1 MNHLELISRLAQ
13 PLPDGEGKIVLLVLD
28 GLGDIRTEAQPLT
41 PLEHAALPHFD
52 ALARRSALGR
62 LVPVA
67 PGVTPGSGPGHLA
80 LFGHDPAQPAA
91 DIGRGVLEALG
102 EGLPVGPG
110 DVAARGNFA
119 TADAA
124 GNLTDRRAGRIPTE
138 ECRRLCAAIREALR
152 PDQPLDGVQ
161 VTVEAGEGHRFVLLL
176 RGDGL
181 SPALED
187 TDPQRLGVPPL
198 PVAARDD
205 SREVH
210 GGRGGGAEG
219 ERAERTAAVVRRV
232 VATIERALA
241 AEPRANRALLRGFSQ
256 LPHLPRMRDL
266 YHLRCG
272 AFAGYPLYRGAAA
285 ACGME
290 VVPAGKRPAEAI
302 AAVAANWQR
311 FDYFFVH
318 AKQTDAAGEDG
329 DFAAKVRAI
338 EEVDASLPALLELR
352 PAVLAVTGDH
362 STPAPLKS
370 HSWHPVPLLLCSE
383 RCSIDGSE
391 EFSERAA
398 ARGELGTILSH
409 QLMGLLL
416 ANACRLAKYGA

>member
-1 MNHLELISRLAQ
+1 VSHLELISRLAQ

-41 PLEHAALPHFD
+41 PLEHAALPHLD
-52 ALARRSALGR
+52 ALARRSATGR

-67 PGVTPGSGPGHLA
+67 PGVTAGSGPGHLA
-80 LFGHDPAQPAA
+80 LFGHDPTQPAA

-110 DVAARGNFA
+110 DIAARGNFA

-152 PDQPLDGVQ
+152 PEQPVDGVQ

-176 RGDGL
+176 HGDGL
-181 SPALED
+181 SPDLED
-187 TDPQRLGVPPL
+187 TDPQRLGVPPE
-198 PVAARDD
+198 PVTARGNVR
-205 SREVH
+205 RERE
-210 GGRGGGAEG
+210 GG
-219 ERAERTAAVVRRV
+219 ERTAAVVRRV

-241 AEPRANRALLRGFSQ
+241 GEPRANRVLLRGFSQ
-256 LPHLPRMRDL
+256 LPHLPRMSDL

-302 AAVAANWQR
+302 AAAGASWQR

-318 AKQTDAAGEDG
+318 VKQTDAAGEDG

-370 HSWHPVPLLLCSE
+370 HSWHPVPLLLCSAG
-383 RCSIDGSE
+383 CSIDGSE

-398 ARGELGTILSH
+398 ARGELGTIPSH

-416 ANACRLAKYGA
+416 ANAGRLAKYGA

>member
-1 MNHLELISRLAQ
+1 MTHLELLSRLAQ
-13 PLPDGEGKIVLLVLD
+13 PLPEGEGKIVLLVLD
-28 GLGDIRTEAQPLT
+28 GLGDIRTAAQPET
-41 PLEHAALPHFD
+41 PLERASLPHLD
-52 ALARRSALGR
+52 ALARRASLGR

-80 LFGHDPAQPAA
+80 LFGHDPTQPAA
-91 DIGRGVLEALG
+91 DVGRGVLEALG
-102 EGLPVGPG
+102 EGLRVGPG

-138 ECRRLCAAIREALR
+138 ESRRLCAAIREALR
-152 PDQPLDGVQ
+152 PSQPVDGVE

-176 RGDGL
+176 RGEGL
-181 SPALED
+181 APDVAD

-198 PVAARDD
+198 PVTAHGAR
-205 SREVH
+205 
-210 GGRGGGAEG
+210 G
-219 ERAERTAAVVRRV
+219 ERTAAVVRRV
-232 VATIERALA
+232 MATIERALA

-256 LPHLPRMRDL
+256 LPHLPGMGDL

-290 VVPAGKRPAEAI
+290 VVPCGKRPAEV
-302 AAVAANWQR
+302 VAAAGASWQR
-311 FDYFFVH
+311 FDYFFLH

-338 EEVDASLPALLELR
+338 EEVDASLPALLAQG
-352 PAVLAVTGDH
+352 PAVVAVTGDH

-370 HSWHPVPLLLCSE
+370 HSWHPVPLLLWSD
-383 RCSIDGSE
+383 RCSIDGSQE
-391 EFSERAA
+391 MSERAA

-416 ANACRLAKYGA
+416 ANAGRLMKYGA

>member
-1 MNHLELISRLAQ
+1 VTHLELISRLAQ
-13 PLPDGEGKIVLLVLD
+13 PLADGEGKIVLLVLD
-28 GLGDIRTEAQPLT
+28 GLGDIRTAAQPLT
-41 PLEHAALPHFD
+41 PLEHASLPNLD
-52 ALARRSALGR
+52 ALARRSTLGR

-80 LFGHDPAQPAA
+80 LFGHDPTQPAA
-91 DIGRGVLEALG
+91 DVGRGVLEALG

-138 ECRRLCAAIREALR
+138 ESRRLCAAIRAALR
-152 PDQPLDGVQ
+152 PMLPLDGVEI
-161 VTVEAGEGHRFVLLL
+161 TVEAGEGHRFVLLL
-176 RGDGL
+176 HGDGL
-181 SPALED
+181 SPALAD

-198 PVAARDD
+198 PVAAQDPQDQLDQHHQHPRNI
-205 SREVH
+205 
-210 GGRGGGAEG
+210 
-219 ERAERTAAVVRRV
+219 ERTVAVVRK
-232 VATIERALA
+232 ATAAIEAALA
-241 AEPRANRALLRGFSQ
+241 AEPRANRVLLRGFSQ
-256 LPHLPRMRDL
+256 LPHLPRMSDL

-290 VVPAGKRPAEAI
+290 VVPTGKRPAELI
-302 AAVAANWQR
+302 AAVSASWQR
-311 FDYFFVH
+311 FDYFFLH

-329 DFAAKVRAI
+329 AFAAKVQAI
-338 EEVDASLPALLELR
+338 EDVDAVLPDLLALR
-352 PAVLAVTGDH
+352 PDVVAVTGDH
-362 STPAPLKS
+362 STPVPLKS
-370 HSWHPVPLLLCSE
+370 HGWHPVPLLLHSE
-383 RCSIDGSE
+383 RCSIDGSQ

-398 ARGELGTILSH
+398 ARGELGTLLSH

>member
-1 MNHLELISRLAQ
+1 MSHLELISRLAQ

-41 PLEHAALPHFD
+41 PLEHAALPHLD

-80 LFGHDPAQPAA
+80 LFGHDPTQPAA

-124 GNLTDRRAGRIPTE
+124 GKLTDRRAGRIPTE

-152 PDQPLDGVQ
+152 PEQPVDGVQ

-176 RGDGL
+176 HGDGL
-181 SPALED
+181 SPDLED

-198 PVAARDD
+198 PVTARGNIGD
-205 SREVH
+205 
-210 GGRGGGAEG
+210 RGEPG

-241 AEPRANRALLRGFSQ
+241 GEPRANRALLRGFSQ
-256 LPHLPRMRDL
+256 LPHLPRMSDL

-302 AAVAANWQR
+302 AAARAHWQR

-352 PAVLAVTGDH
+352 PAVFAVTGDH
-362 STPAPLKS
+362 STPVPLKS
-370 HSWHPVPLLLCSE
+370 HSWHPVPLLLCSGC
-383 RCSIDGSE
+383 CSIDGSE

-416 ANACRLAKYGA
+416 ANAGRLAKYGA

>member
-1 MNHLELISRLAQ
+1 MSHLELISRLAQ
-13 PLPDGEGKIVLLVLD
+13 PLADGEGKIVLLVLD
-28 GLGDIRTEAQPLT
+28 GLGDIRTEAQRLT
-41 PLEHAALPHFD
+41 PLEHAALPHLD

-80 LFGHDPAQPAA
+80 LFGHDPTQPAA
-91 DIGRGVLEALG
+91 DVGRGVLEALG

-138 ECRRLCAAIREALR
+138 ECRRLCAAIRDALR
-152 PDQPLDGVQ
+152 PEQPVDGVQ

-181 SPALED
+181 SPDLED

-198 PVAARDD
+198 PVTARGDA
-205 SREVH
+205 
-210 GGRGGGAEG
+210 GKRG
-219 ERAERTAAVVRRV
+219 ERTAAVVRRV

-241 AEPRANRALLRGFSQ
+241 GEPRANRALLRGFSQ
-256 LPHLPRMRDL
+256 LPHLPRMSDL

-302 AAVAANWQR
+302 AAAGANWQR

-370 HSWHPVPLLLCSE
+370 HSWHPVPLLLHSGC
-383 RCSIDGSE
+383 CSIDGSE

-409 QLMGLLL
+409 QLMGMLL
-416 ANACRLAKYGA
+416 ANAGRLAKYGA

>member
-1 MNHLELISRLAQ
+1 MSHLELLSRLAQ
-13 PLPDGEGKIVLLVLD
+13 PLAEGEGKIVLLVLD
-28 GLGDIRTEAQPLT
+28 GLGDIRTESQRST
-41 PLEHAALPHFD
+41 PLEHASLPHLD

-67 PGVTPGSGPGHLA
+67 TGVTPGSGPGHLA

-91 DIGRGVLEALG
+91 DVGRGVLEALG

-119 TADAA
+119 TADGA

-138 ECRRLCAAIREALR
+138 ECRRLCAAIRAALA
-152 PDQPLDGVQ
+152 PAQPIEGVQ
-161 VTVEAGEGHRFVLLL
+161 VSVEAGEGHRFVLLL

-181 SPALED
+181 SPDLED

-198 PVAARDD
+198 PVAAR
-205 SREVH
+205 
-210 GGRGGGAEG
+210 GPG
-219 ERAERTAAVVRRV
+219 AERTAAVVRRV
-232 VATIERALA
+232 VATIEAALA
-241 AEPRANRALLRGFSQ
+241 GEPRANRALLRGFSQ
-256 LPHLPRMRDL
+256 LPHLPRMGDL
-266 YHLRCG
+266 YRLRCG

-290 VVPAGKRPAEAI
+290 VVPCGKRPAEVVE
-302 AAVAANWQR
+302 AVRASWPR
-311 FDYFFVH
+311 FDYFFLHV
-318 AKQTDAAGEDG
+318 KQTDAAGEDG

-338 EEVDASLPALLELR
+338 EEVDGCLPALLELR

-362 STPAPLKS
+362 STPVPLRS
-370 HSWHPVPLLLCSE
+370 HGWHPVPLLLHSD

-398 ARGELGTILSH
+398 ARGELGTFPSC

-416 ANACRLAKYGA
+416 ANAGRLAKYGA

>member
-1 MNHLELISRLAQ
+1 MSHLELIARLAQ
-13 PLPDGEGKIVLLVLD
+13 PLPDGDGKIVLLVLD

-41 PLEHAALPHFD
+41 PLEHAALPHLD

-80 LFGHDPAQPAA
+80 LFGHDPTQPAA

-152 PDQPLDGVQ
+152 PEQPVDGVQ

-181 SPALED
+181 SPDLED

-198 PVAARDD
+198 PVAARGDARD
-205 SREVH
+205 
-210 GGRGGGAEG
+210 GGAPG
-219 ERAERTAAVVRRV
+219 PRSERAERTAAVVRRV
-232 VATIERALA
+232 MATIERALA
-241 AEPRANRALLRGFSQ
+241 GEPRANRALLRGFSQ
-256 LPHLPRMRDL
+256 LPHLPRMSDL

-302 AAVAANWQR
+302 AAAAASWQR

-338 EEVDASLPALLELR
+338 EDVDASLPALLELR

-370 HSWHPVPLLLCSE
+370 HSWHPVPLLLHSAC
-383 RCSIDGSE
+383 CSIDGSE

-416 ANACRLAKYGA
+416 ANAGRLAKYGA

>member
-1 MNHLELISRLAQ
+1 VSHLELISRLAQ

-41 PLEHAALPHFD
+41 PLEHAALPHLD

-80 LFGHDPAQPAA
+80 LFGHDPTQPAA
-91 DIGRGVLEALG
+91 NVGRGVLEALG

-152 PDQPLDGVQ
+152 PEKPVDGVQ

-181 SPALED
+181 SPDLED

-198 PVAARDD
+198 PVTARRDP
-205 SREVH
+205 
-210 GGRGGGAEG
+210 GGAREGGEWG
-219 ERAERTAAVVRRV
+219 ERGERTAAVVRRV
-232 VATIERALA
+232 VATMERALA
-241 AEPRANRALLRGFSQ
+241 GEPRANRVLLRGFSQ
-256 LPHLPRMRDL
+256 LPHLPRMSDL

-302 AAVAANWQR
+302 AAAGAHWHG
-311 FDYFFVH
+311 FDYFFIH

-370 HSWHPVPLLLCSE
+370 HSWHPVPLLLCSAG
-383 RCSIDGSE
+383 CSIDGSE

-398 ARGELGTILSH
+398 VRGELGTIPSH
-409 QLMGLLL
+409 QLMGLML
-416 ANACRLAKYGA
+416 ANAGRLAKYGA

>member
-1 MNHLELISRLAQ
+1 MSHLELLSRLAQ
-13 PLPDGEGKIVLLVLD
+13 PLPEGEGKIVLLVLD
-28 GLGDIRTEAQPLT
+28 GLGDIRTETQPLT
-41 PLEHAALPHFD
+41 PLEHASLPHLD
-52 ALARRSALGR
+52 ALARRSTLGR

-80 LFGHDPAQPAA
+80 LFGHDPTQPVA

-102 EGLPVGPG
+102 EGLPVRPG

-138 ECRRLCAAIREALR
+138 ESLRLCAAIREALR
-152 PDQPLDGVQ
+152 PEQPVDGVQ

-181 SPALED
+181 APDLED

-198 PVAARDD
+198 PAAAR
-205 SREVH
+205 
-210 GGRGGGAEG
+210 GPRG
-219 ERAERTAAVVRRV
+219 ERTAAVVRRV
-232 VATIERALA
+232 VATIEKALA
-241 AEPRANRALLRGFSQ
+241 AEPQANRALLRGFSQ
-256 LPHLPRMRDL
+256 LPHLPRMSDL

-290 VVPAGKRPAEAI
+290 VVPVGKRPAEAVQ
-302 AAVAANWQR
+302 AVRANWQR
-311 FDYFFVH
+311 FDYFFLH

-352 PAVLAVTGDH
+352 PAVLAVTADH

-370 HSWHPVPLLLCSE
+370 HSWHPVPLLLWSE

-398 ARGELGTILSH
+398 ARGELGTLLSY

-416 ANACRLAKYGA
+416 ANAGRLAKYGA

>member
-1 MNHLELISRLAQ
+1 MSHLELISRLAQ

-28 GLGDIRTEAQPLT
+28 GLGDIRTETQPLT
-41 PLEHAALPHFD
+41 PLEHAALPHLD

-80 LFGHDPAQPAA
+80 LFGHDPTQPAA
-91 DIGRGVLEALG
+91 DVGRGVLEALG

-138 ECRRLCAAIREALR
+138 ECRRLCAAIREALG
-152 PDQPLDGVQ
+152 PEQPVDGVQ

-176 RGDGL
+176 HGDGL
-181 SPALED
+181 SPDLDD

-198 PVAARDD
+198 PVTARGD
-205 SREVH
+205 
-210 GGRGGGAEG
+210 GRQGG
-219 ERAERTAAVVRRV
+219 ERGERTAAVVRRV
-232 VATIERALA
+232 VATIERVLA
-241 AEPRANRALLRGFSQ
+241 SEPRANRALLRGFSQ

-302 AAVAANWQR
+302 AAAAASWQR

-370 HSWHPVPLLLCSE
+370 HSWHPVPLLLCSAG
-383 RCSIDGSE
+383 CSIDGSE

-416 ANACRLAKYGA
+416 ANAGRLAKYGA

>member
-1 MNHLELISRLAQ
+1 MSHLELISRLAH

-41 PLEHAALPHFD
+41 PLEHAALPHLD

-80 LFGHDPAQPAA
+80 LFGHDPTRPAA

-102 EGLPVGPG
+102 EGLQVGPG

-152 PDQPLDGVQ
+152 PEQPLDGVQ

-181 SPALED
+181 SPDLED

-198 PVAARDD
+198 PVTVRHDPGEAR
-205 SREVH
+205 E
-210 GGRGGGAEG
+210 GG

-232 VATIERALA
+232 VATTERALA
-241 AEPRANRALLRGFSQ
+241 GEPRANRILLRGFSQ
-256 LPHLPRMRDL
+256 LPHLPRMSDL

-302 AAVAANWQR
+302 AAAGANWQR

-318 AKQTDAAGEDG
+318 TKQTDAAGEDG
-329 DFAAKVRAI
+329 DFAAKVRAV
-338 EEVDASLPALLELR
+338 EELDASLPALLELR
-352 PAVLAVTGDH
+352 PAVLAIAGDH
-362 STPAPLKS
+362 STPAPLMG
-370 HSWHPVPLLLCSE
+370 HSWHPVPLLLHSD

-398 ARGELGTILSH
+398 ARGELGTILSY

-416 ANACRLAKYGA
+416 ANAGRLAKYGG

>member
-1 MNHLELISRLAQ
+1 MSHLELISRLAQ
-13 PLPDGEGKIVLLVLD
+13 PLPDGDGKIVLLVLD

-41 PLEHAALPHFD
+41 PLEHAALPHLD

-80 LFGHDPAQPAA
+80 LFGHDPTQPAA

-152 PDQPLDGVQ
+152 PEQPVDGVR
-161 VTVEAGEGHRFVLLL
+161 VTVAAQQQHEAVTFAR
-176 RGDGL
+176 
-181 SPALED
+181 LED

-198 PVAARDD
+198 PVTARGDA
-205 SREVH
+205 RE
-210 GGRGGGAEG
+210 GGERSEGGA
-219 ERAERTAAVVRRV
+219 RSKRSERTAAVVRRV
-232 VATIERALA
+232 MATIERALA

-256 LPHLPRMRDL
+256 LPHLPRMSDL

-302 AAVAANWQR
+302 AAAAASWQR

-370 HSWHPVPLLLCSE
+370 HSWHTVPLLLHSAC
-383 RCSIDGSE
+383 CSIDGSE

-416 ANACRLAKYGA
+416 ANAGRLAKYGA

>member
-1 MNHLELISRLAQ
+1 MSHLELISRLAQ

-28 GLGDIRTEAQPLT
+28 GLGDIRTEAQPMT
-41 PLEHAALPHFD
+41 PLEHASLPHLD
-52 ALARRSALGR
+52 ALARRSTLGR

-80 LFGHDPAQPAA
+80 LFGHDPTQPAA
-91 DIGRGVLEALG
+91 DVGRGVLEALG

-152 PDQPLDGVQ
+152 PEQPVDGVQ

-181 SPALED
+181 SPDLED

-198 PVAARDD
+198 PVTARGDA
-205 SREVH
+205 RE
-210 GGRGGGAEG
+210 GGAPG
-219 ERAERTAAVVRRV
+219 AQSERGARTAAVVRRV
-232 VATIERALA
+232 MATIERALA

-256 LPHLPRMRDL
+256 LPHLPRMSDL
-266 YHLRCG
+266 YHLHCG

-290 VVPAGKRPAEAI
+290 VVPAGKRPAEA
-302 AAVAANWQR
+302 VAAAAASWQR

-338 EEVDASLPALLELR
+338 EEVDASLPALLELH

-370 HSWHPVPLLLCSE
+370 HSWHPVPLLLHSAC
-383 RCSIDGSE
+383 CSIDGSE